1 VSELGRDIAGV
12 ALALQ
17 SIPDRLTFGSSLAPD
32 APNHRCIAQLHGHLV
47 TLEAGAPLSVQV
59 EMFERL
65 GRWVTAGLPPPSSL
79 WVPPEPPAV
88 ARLRVAITA
97 LERFPELRSRWVA
110 GLGVVLSSSS
120 GVKLFAE
127 TGMPNDR
134 GLMQETADRLARRF
148 LPRPPEHGQLAEL
161 FARIFR
167 GEKDATWIPAVPDDL
182 FARLATLF
190 GNVWRPAH
198 DWMVDAIAL
207 IATRV
212 SALGLSEDMRE
223 DDPGSKLRSSPFF
236 RLPRANLDELPGLM
250 VQCRLHADEV
260 LHQLEHHGVSVDV
273 VYCLDVI
280 RLGIDRI
287 ELLLPL
293 VEPSAEG
300 DRLPSI
306 RNLLAALAASR
317 VADRSLRGLMRNNL
331 RLLARK
337 VIERAGQT
345 GEHYVTA
352 SRREWWGMIGSAA
365 GGGVLTVGTI
375 AIKFMTKW
383 QHYPLFVDG
392 MLSAANYAA
401 SFIVMQLC
409 GFTLATKQPSM
420 TAAMLAGSIREA
432 RGPERLDELVS
443 LIARIS
449 RSQFAAACGNV
460 LMVIP
465 AAIAFNYLWSNHYGQ
480 DFLDAADAGKAIASF
495 HPLKSGTIPFAALT
509 GVLLWMSSLGA
520 GWLENWTTYRRL
532 PEAIEHHRIGR
543 VIGTRNTARISR
555 FLARNISG
563 FGGNATLG
571 FLLGMTPVMGVFFG
585 LPLDVRHVTL
595 STGSLTLAGI
605 SFGQDMILSAPF
617 IWASIGIIII
627 GLLNFGVSFV
637 FALTV
642 AFRARDVTRRERL
655 TLWRAVGRRFLRS
668 PFEFF
673 YPPRGAQPAAHHGH

>member
-1 VSELGRDIAGV
+1 LAAVIDLGGAQAAV
-12 ALALQ
+12 
-17 SIPDRLTFGSSLAPD
+17 PDRRDFGAAIASET
-32 APNHRCIAQLHGHLV
+32 PNHRSIAQLHGHLV
-47 TLEAGAPLSVQV
+47 TLEPGAPLSVQV

-79 WVPPEPPAV
+79 WVAPEPPAV
-88 ARLRVAITA
+88 ARLRIAITA
-97 LERFPELRSRWVA
+97 LERFPELQRRWVS
-110 GLGVVLSSSS
+110 GLGDVLSAST

-127 TGMPNDR
+127 TGLPNDR
-134 GLMQETADRLARRF
+134 GLVQETSDRLARRF

-167 GEKDATWIPAVPDDL
+167 HPRDATWLPAIPDDL
-182 FARLATLF
+182 FARLVALF
-190 GNVWRPAH
+190 GEVWRGAH
-198 DWMVDAIAL
+198 EWMVDAIAL
-207 IATRV
+207 LCTRI
-212 SALGLSEDMRE
+212 SALGLTEDMRE
-223 DDPGSKLRSSPFF
+223 DDPTTKLRNSPFF
-236 RLPRANLDELPGLM
+236 RLPRATLEELPALL
-250 VQCRLHADEV
+250 VQCRLHTDEV

-280 RLGIDRI
+280 RLGIERI

-293 VEPSAEG
+293 VDSSGA
-300 DRLPSI
+300 DRLVAS
-306 RNLLAALAASR
+306 RTLLSALAASR
-317 VADRSLRGLMRNNL
+317 VDDRSLRGLLRNNL

-337 VIERAGQT
+337 VIERAGHT
-345 GEHYVTA
+345 GEHYVTS
-352 SRREWWGMIGSAA
+352 SRREWWAMIGSAA
-365 GGGVLTVGTI
+365 GGGVLTAGTVVL
-375 AIKFMTKW
+375 KFLTKW
-383 QHYPLFVDG
+383 GHHAPFVDG
-392 MLSAANYAA
+392 MMSAGNYAA

-432 RGPERLDELVS
+432 KGPHRLDELVS

-460 LMVIP
+460 LCVIP
-465 AAIAFNYLWSNHYGQ
+465 AAIAFNYLWKGQYGH
-480 DFLDAADAGKAIASF
+480 DFLDQATAAKTIASF
-495 HPLKSGTIPFAALT
+495 HPIKSGTIPFAALT

-543 VIGTRNTARISR
+543 VIGRKNTARIAR
-555 FLARNISG
+555 FLAHNVSG
-563 FGGNATLG
+563 FGGNASLG

-605 SFGQDMILSAPF
+605 AVGPEGLTTAAY
-617 IWASIGIIII
+617 IWASVGIILI

-637 FALTV
+637 LALTV
-642 AFRARDVTRRERL
+642 AFRARDVSRRERL
-655 TLWRAVGRRFLRS
+655 ALWGAVGRRFIRS

-673 YPPRGAQPAAHHGH
+673 FPPGGARAATDHGHGH

>member
-1 VSELGRDIAGV
+1 
-12 ALALQ
+12 
-17 SIPDRLTFGSSLAPD
+17 
-32 APNHRCIAQLHGHLV
+32 
-47 TLEAGAPLSVQV
+47 V

-79 WVPPEPPAV
+79 WVPPEPTAV
-88 ARLRVAITA
+88 ARLRIAVTA
-97 LERFPELRSRWVA
+97 FERFPELKNRWMS
-110 GLGVVLSSSS
+110 GLRDVLAASI

-127 TGMPNDR
+127 TGLPNDR
-134 GLMQETADRLARRF
+134 GLMQETSDRLARRF

-167 GEKDATWIPAVPDDL
+167 QPRDATWIAEIPDDL
-182 FARLATLF
+182 MTRLAAIS
-190 GNVWRPAH
+190 GGVWRPTH

-207 IATRV
+207 LCTRI
-212 SALGLSEDMRE
+212 SALGLTEDMRE
-223 DDPGSKLRSSPFF
+223 DDPTTRLRNSPFF
-236 RLPRANLDELPGLM
+236 RLPRASLDELPGLL
-250 VQCRLHADEV
+250 VQCRLHTDEV
-260 LHQLEHHGVSVDV
+260 LHHLEHHGVSVDV

-293 VEPSAEG
+293 VDQGAEG
-300 DRLPSI
+300 R
-306 RNLLAALAASR
+306 LAATRSLLFALASSR
-317 VADRSLRGLMRNNL
+317 AEDRSLRGLLRNNL
-331 RLLARK
+331 RLMARK

-375 AIKFMTKW
+375 ALKFLTKW
-383 QHYPLFVDG
+383 GHYPLFIDG

-432 RGPERLDELVS
+432 QGPHRLDELVS
-443 LIARIS
+443 LISRIS

-460 LMVIP
+460 LVVIP
-465 AAIAFNYLWSNHYGQ
+465 AAIAFNYLWVGQYGH
-480 DFLDAADAGKAIASF
+480 DFVDTATATKTIASF
-495 HPLKSGTIPFAALT
+495 HPLTSGTIPYAALT

-543 VIGTRNTARISR
+543 VIGRKNTARIAH
-555 FLARNISG
+555 FLARNVSG

-595 STGSLTLAGI
+595 STGSLTLSGIAAGPEA
-605 SFGQDMILSAPF
+605 LTTAAF
-617 IWASIGIIII
+617 IWASVGIIII

-637 FALTV
+637 LALTV
-642 AFRARDVTRRERL
+642 AFRARDVSRRERL
-655 TLWRAVGRRFLRS
+655 TLWGAVGRRFVRS
-668 PFEFF
+668 PMEFF
-673 YPPRGAQPAAHHGH
+673 FPPRGAQPAAAGHGH

>member
-1 VSELGRDIAGV
+1 MLDLGAQAAV
-12 ALALQ
+12 
-17 SIPDRLTFGSSLAPD
+17 PDRRAFAAAIAAD
-32 APNHRCIAQLHGHLV
+32 APNHRSIAQLHGHLV
-47 TLEAGAPLSVQV
+47 TLEPGAPLAVQV

-79 WVPPEPPAV
+79 WLPPEPPAV
-88 ARLRVAITA
+88 ARLRIAVTA
-97 LERFPELRSRWVA
+97 FERFPELRTRWMS
-110 GLGVVLSSSS
+110 GLADVLASSI

-134 GLMQETADRLARRF
+134 GLVQETSDRLARRF

-167 GEKDATWIPAVPDDL
+167 HPRDASWISAIPDDL
-182 FARLATLF
+182 LARLGAIS
-190 GNVWRPAH
+190 GDVWRPTH
-198 DWMVDAIAL
+198 EWMGDAIAL
-207 IATRV
+207 VCTRV

-223 DDPGSKLRSSPFF
+223 DDPTTRLRNSPFF
-236 RLPRANLDELPGLM
+236 RLPRASLDELPALL
-250 VQCRLHADEV
+250 VQCRLHTDEV
-260 LHQLEHHGVSVDV
+260 LHHLEHHGVSVDV

-287 ELLLPL
+287 ELLLPM
-293 VEPSAEG
+293 VDG
-300 DRLPSI
+300 TDGNRLAST
-306 RNLLAALAASR
+306 RALLSALASSR
-317 VADRSLRGLMRNNL
+317 AEDRSLRGLMSNNL

-337 VIERAGQT
+337 VIERAGHT

-365 GGGVLTVGTI
+365 GGGVLTAGTC
-375 AIKFMTKW
+375 AIKFLTKW
-383 QHYPLFVDG
+383 GHYPLFIDG

-432 RGPERLDELVS
+432 KGPHRLDELVS

-460 LMVIP
+460 LFVIP
-465 AAIAFNYLWSNHYGQ
+465 AAIAFNYLWHGQYGH
-480 DFLDAADAGKAIASF
+480 DFIDPASAAKTIASF
-495 HPLKSGTIPFAALT
+495 HPISSGTIPFAALT

-543 VIGTRNTARISR
+543 VIGRKNTARIAR
-555 FLARNISG
+555 FLAHNVSG
-563 FGGNATLG
+563 FGGNASLG

-605 SFGQDMILSAPF
+605 AVGPEGITTAAYV
-617 IWASIGIIII
+617 WASVGIIFI

-637 FALTV
+637 LALTV
-642 AFRARDVTRRERL
+642 AFRARDVSRRERL
-655 TLWRAVGRRFLRS
+655 TLWGAVARRFVRS

-673 YPPRGAQPAAHHGH
+673 FPPRGARAATDHGAGHGH

>member
-1 VSELGRDIAGV
+1 MTAVIDLGASPARGLV
-12 ALALQ
+12 
-17 SIPDRLTFGSSLAPD
+17 PDRREFGASMAAD
-32 APNHRCIAQLHGHLV
+32 APTHRSIAQLHGHLV
-47 TLEAGAPLSVQV
+47 TLEQGAPLPVQV

-65 GRWVTAGLPPPSSL
+65 GRWIAAGLPPPASL
-79 WVPPEPPAV
+79 WQPPEPPAV
-88 ARLRVAITA
+88 ARLRIAVTA
-97 LERFPELRSRWVA
+97 LERFPELRARWVA
-110 GLGVVLSSSS
+110 GLGQVLAAST

-127 TGMPNDR
+127 TGLPNDR
-134 GLMQETADRLARRF
+134 GLMQETSDRLARRF

-167 GEKDATWIPAVPDDL
+167 HPRDATWIPAIPDDL
-182 FARLATLF
+182 FARLASVF
-190 GNVWRPAH
+190 GEVWRPTR

-207 IATRV
+207 ICTRV
-212 SALGLSEDMRE
+212 SALGLTEDMRE
-223 DDPGSKLRSSPFF
+223 DDPTTRLRTSPFF
-236 RLPRANLDELPGLM
+236 RLPRASLDELPGLL
-250 VQCRLHADEV
+250 VQCRLHTDQV
-260 LHQLEHHGVSVDV
+260 LHDLEHHGVSVDV

-293 VEPSAEG
+293 VDDTAGRE
-300 DRLPSI
+300 RLAAA
-306 RNLLAALAASR
+306 RALLAALALSR
-317 VADRSLRGLMRNNL
+317 AEDRSLRGLMRNNL

-337 VIERAGQT
+337 VIERAGHT

-352 SRREWWGMIGSAA
+352 TRREWWGMIGSAA

-375 AIKFMTKW
+375 VLKFLTKW
-383 QHYPLFVDG
+383 GHYPLFIDG

-432 RGPERLDELVS
+432 KGPHRLDELVS

-460 LMVIP
+460 LVVIP
-465 AAIAFNYLWSNHYGQ
+465 AAIAFNYLWVGQYGH
-480 DFLDAADAGKAIASF
+480 DFIDPATAAKTIGSF
-495 HPLKSGTIPFAALT
+495 HPLRSGTIPYAALT
-509 GVLLWMSSLGA
+509 GVLLWMSSIGA

-543 VIGTRNTARISR
+543 VIGRKNTARIAR
-555 FLARNISG
+555 FLAHNVSG

-605 SFGQDMILSAPF
+605 AVGPEGLTTAAYL
-617 IWASIGIIII
+617 WASVGIVLI

-637 FALTV
+637 LALTV
-642 AFRARDVTRRERL
+642 AFRARDVSRRERL
-655 TLWRAVGRRFLRS
+655 ALWGAVGRRFLRS

-673 YPPRGAQPAAHHGH
+673 FPPRGAQPAAAGH

>member
-1 VSELGRDIAGV
+1 VIDLGV
-12 ALALQ
+12 AQ
-17 SIPDRLTFGSSLAPD
+17 GVPDRREFGAAMVPD
-32 APNHRCIAQLHGHLV
+32 TPTHRSIAQLHSHLV
-47 TLEAGAPLSVQV
+47 TLDQGAPLPVQV

-65 GRWVTAGLPPPSSL
+65 GRWITAGLPPPGSL
-79 WVPPEPPAV
+79 WHPPEAPAI
-88 ARLRVAITA
+88 ARLRLAVTA
-97 LERFPELRSRWVA
+97 FERFPELRTRWVS
-110 GLGVVLSSSS
+110 GLRDVLAAST

-127 TGMPNDR
+127 TGLPNDR
-134 GLMQETADRLARRF
+134 GLMQETSDRLARRF

-167 GEKDATWIPAVPDDL
+167 QPRDASWITAIPDEL
-182 FARLATLF
+182 FARLGAVF
-190 GNVWRPAH
+190 GEVWRPARE
-198 DWMVDAIAL
+198 WMADAIGL
-207 IATRV
+207 ICTRI
-212 SALGLSEDMRE
+212 SALGLTEDMRE
-223 DDPGSKLRSSPFF
+223 DDPTAKVRSSPFF
-236 RLPRANLDELPGLM
+236 RLPRATLAELPGLL
-250 VQCRLHADEV
+250 VQCRLHTDQV
-260 LHQLEHHGVSVDV
+260 LHDLEHHGVSVDV

-293 VEPSAEG
+293 VDEAATE
-300 DRLPSI
+300 DRLVAS
-306 RNLLAALAASR
+306 RTLLAALAASR
-317 VADRSLRGLMRNNL
+317 ASDRSLRGLLQNNL

-337 VIERAGQT
+337 VIERAGPT

-365 GGGVLTVGTI
+365 GGGVLTAGTC
-375 AIKFMTKW
+375 AIKFLTKW
-383 QHYPLFVDG
+383 GHYPLFIDG

-432 RGPERLDELVS
+432 QGPHRLDELVS

-460 LMVIP
+460 LFVIP
-465 AAIAFNYLWSNHYGQ
+465 AAIAFNYLWVGQYGHNFI
-480 DFLDAADAGKAIASF
+480 DPATAAKSIASF
-495 HPLKSGTIPFAALT
+495 HPLESGTIPFAALT

-543 VIGTRNTARISR
+543 VIGKKNTARIAR
-555 FLARNISG
+555 FLAHNVSG

-595 STGSLTLAGI
+595 STGSLTLSGI
-605 SFGQDMILSAPF
+605 AVGPDGMATAAY
-617 IWASIGIIII
+617 IWASVGIIFI

-637 FALTV
+637 LALTV
-642 AFRARDVTRRERL
+642 AFRARDVSRRERL
-655 TLWRAVGRRFLRS
+655 ALWGAVGRRFLRS

-673 YPPRGAQPAAHHGH
+673 FPPRGTQSAAHGH